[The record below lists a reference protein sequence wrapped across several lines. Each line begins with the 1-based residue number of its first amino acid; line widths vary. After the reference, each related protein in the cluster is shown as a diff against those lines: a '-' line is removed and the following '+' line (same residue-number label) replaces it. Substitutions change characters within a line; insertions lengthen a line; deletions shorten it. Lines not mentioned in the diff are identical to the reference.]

1 MQRTELDKFLF
12 DVDFQDEIL
21 RYTIKDKNGYKA
33 LLLYK
38 FEYFDL
44 EDQKIIAR
52 AIHRFFKRTG
62 RVPKSSAL
70 LNEELNTLF
79 KTRDYAQS
87 FLQKDR
93 TNIKKKVTKL
103 YKGVLKEPDEILSK
117 IKTFASY
124 VEFKKVLEEV
134 NLTDYNQYSTY
145 LKKIQSAINVGMTI
159 NERQGLFIV
168 NAAASRFIGRKAS
181 DELIIPT
188 RIRQMDRLTNAGGYA
203 RGSVIVVI
211 DKPKKGKTLFLV
223 NVARWFISK
232 RSEKILTK
240 NKRVI
245 YFDLENGE
253 QNISFRIDQAVA
265 HAGKLEIMQG
275 KHDEKLRKIYRKL
288 RRLGGEVYVKRLPA
302 YCTTNDFQKVIDEI
316 YSEYGIKFEV
326 AVVDYMG
333 LMGSVSGK
341 KDDFERISDAYLDVK
356 NWADRNEFDMVFTG
370 HHVKREAYSRRTSR
384 YKSDDLAKCIDIERH
399 VDAIYGIQQNATEEE
414 SNIMRLELIVQRD
427 GLPSGR
433 ALFHVDLPQ
442 QRLIEFSSNEVRDYE
457 DTLGKDISTDDTK
470 DVRVKK
476 RPKADIEE

>member
-1 MQRTELDKFLF
+1 MQKTELDKFLF

-21 RYTIKDKNGYKA
+21 RYTLKDKNGYKA

-52 AIHRFFKRTG
+52 AVHRFFKRTG
-62 RVPKSSAL
+62 RVPRSSAL
-70 LNEELNTLF
+70 LNEELNGLF
-79 KTRDYAQS
+79 KTRDYAQA
-87 FLQKDR
+87 FLPKDR
-93 TNIKKKVTKL
+93 TAIKKKVTRL
-103 YKGVLKEPDEILSK
+103 YKGILKEPDEILSK

-134 NLTDYNQYSTY
+134 NLNDYNQYSTY

-181 DELIIPT
+181 EDLIVPT
-188 RIRQMDRLTNAGGYA
+188 RIRQMDKLTNAGGYA

-232 RSEKILTK
+232 RSEKALAK

-265 HAGKLEIMQG
+265 QANKLEVMQG

-302 YCTTNDFQKVIDEI
+302 YSTTNDFQKVLDDI

-326 AVVDYMG
+326 AVIDYMG
-333 LMGSVSGK
+333 LMGAVSGK

-356 NWADRNEFDMVFTG
+356 NWADHNELDMVFTG
-370 HHVKREAYSRRTSR
+370 HHVKREAYNRRATR
-384 YKSDDLAKCIDIERH
+384 YRSDDLAKCIDIERH
-399 VDAIYGIQQNATEEE
+399 VDAIYGIQQNDTEEGAG
-414 SNIMRLELIVQRD
+414 IMRLELIVQRD

-433 ALFHVDLPQ
+433 AMFYVNLAHQKLV
-442 QRLIEFSSNEVRDYE
+442 EFSTAQLHEYE
-457 DTLGKDISTDDTK
+457 ETIGK
-470 DVRVKK
+470 DVRVEEESKPK
-476 RPKADIEE
+476 RRIKTDFEE